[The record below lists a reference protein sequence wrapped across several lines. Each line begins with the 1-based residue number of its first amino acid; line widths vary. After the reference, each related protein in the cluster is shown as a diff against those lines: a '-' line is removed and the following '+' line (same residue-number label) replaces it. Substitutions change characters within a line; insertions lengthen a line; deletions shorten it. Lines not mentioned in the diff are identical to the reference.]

1 MENYEDFLS
10 TKRHIF
16 EPSGFDIEINS
27 LNDKLFDFQRD
38 IVKWALKKGKCALF
52 MDTGLGKT
60 ICQLEWA
67 EQIS

>member
-52 MDTGLGKT
+52 RL
-60 ICQLEWA
+60 
-67 EQIS
+67 S